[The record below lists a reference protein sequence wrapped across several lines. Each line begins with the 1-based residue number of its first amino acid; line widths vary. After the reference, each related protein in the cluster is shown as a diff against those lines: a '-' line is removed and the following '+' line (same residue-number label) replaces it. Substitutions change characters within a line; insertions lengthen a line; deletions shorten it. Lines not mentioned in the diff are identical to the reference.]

1 MKKKAKVIIKSEQL
15 DRLIERLC
23 YQIIEHHDQFQ
34 NSCII
39 GIQQKGV
46 VLAEKIIKKLNSLN
60 PNLNIEFGKLDITFY
75 RDDFRSGNKI
85 PSAHE
90 MDMEFLIEGKKVIL
104 VDDVLY
110 TGRTIIA
117 ALQAL
122 SNFGRPLKV
131 ELLVLID
138 RRFNRHLPVQA
149 DYFGMRV
156 DALDE
161 AYVKVEWA
169 EDSGEK
175 RVLFYDSERIKK

>member
-1 MKKKAKVIIKSEQL
+1 MKKRAKVIIKSEQL
-15 DRLIERLC
+15 ERIIERLC
-23 YQIIEHHDQFQ
+23 FQIIEHHDQFK
-34 NSCII
+34 NSCIV

-46 VLAEKIIKKLNSLN
+46 ILSERIIQKLKKLHPS
-60 PNLNIEFGKLDITFY
+60 IAIDFGKLDITFF

-85 PSAHE
+85 LAPNT
-90 MDMEFLIEGKKVIL
+90 MDMNFLIEGKKVIL

-110 TGRTIIA
+110 TGRTIQA

-122 SNFGRPLKV
+122 SNFGRPAKV

-138 RRFNRHLPVQA
+138 RRFNRHIPIQA

-161 AYVKVEWA
+161 AYVKVEWKE
-169 EDSGEK
+169 EDGAD
-175 RVLFYDSERIKK
+175 RVLFYDSERAAI

>member
-15 DRLIERLC
+15 ERLIERLC

-110 TGRTIIA
+110 T
-117 ALQAL
+117 
-122 SNFGRPLKV
+122 
-131 ELLVLID
+131 
-138 RRFNRHLPVQA
+138 
-149 DYFGMRV
+149 
-156 DALDE
+156 
-161 AYVKVEWA
+161 
-169 EDSGEK
+169 
-175 RVLFYDSERIKK
+175 

>member
-1 MKKKAKVIIKSEQL
+1 MSNRIILDSKKFSITI
-15 DRLIERLC
+15 DRLCHQLIE
-23 YQIIEHHDQFQ
+23 QHQDFA
-34 NSCII
+34 NAAII
-39 GIQQKGV
+39 GVQPRGTL
-46 VLAEKIIKKLNSLN
+46 LAYRIHKRLIAILNN
-60 PNLNIEFGKLDITFY
+60 NNIHFGKLDITFY

-169 EDSGEK
+169 EDSGEN